1 MDVSFVLG
9 ISILLQLTAACLAVR
24 LLWVTKRR
32 TAWVLVAASIFLMAV
47 QRGVTMFRLI
57 SGDLS
62 RPPDL
67 LAELVALTT
76 SALMLAGMAWIAPI
90 SLATKRSEEILRQRN
105 RELDLLNR
113 AGQALTSTLDLDQVL
128 ATVLEEVRRLL
139 SAIACSIWL
148 TDPETSELVCQQAI
162 GPQSEIVRGWRLAPG
177 EGVSGWVIRSG
188 ESLIVPDIRAD
199 ERYFGGVAQEI
210 GLTLHSLISVPLR
223 VKNNVIGVLQ
233 VMDTEAN
240 RFNSSTDL
248 TLLEP
253 LAASAAIAIDN
264 ARLVEALRQHT
275 VELQARNEDLAAYA
289 HTVAHDLKNPLAYVV
304 SLAEV
309 LREEHDTI
317 PEEEL
322 LRYLHK
328 MAQRGRKMTNT
339 IDELLLLAGV
349 RKMEVGMIP
358 LDMASIVAEALQQL
372 GDMIEEHQAEITL
385 SETWPVA
392 LGHGPW
398 VEAVWVNY
406 LSNAMKYG
414 GHPPRV
420 ELGATVQSDGRVCF
434 WVRDNG
440 TGISPEEQARLFK
453 PFTRIDQV
461 STKGHGLGL
470 SIVQR
475 IVSKLG
481 GQVGVESEIDQGS
494 VFSFTLRGTASSP
507 GVPAPKT

>member
-1 MDVSFVLG
+1 
-9 ISILLQLTAACLAVR
+9 
-24 LLWVTKRR
+24 
-32 TAWVLVAASIFLMAV
+32 
-47 QRGVTMFRLI
+47 MFRLI

-76 SALMLAGMAWIAPI
+76 SALMLAGIAWIAPI
-90 SLATKRSEEILRQRN
+90 LLTSRRSEEVLRQRN
-105 RELDLLNR
+105 RELGLLNR

-139 SAIACSIWL
+139 GAIACSIWL
-148 TDPETSELVCQQAI
+148 TDRETSELVCQQAI

-188 ESLIVPDIRAD
+188 ESLIVPDTRAD
-199 ERYFGGVAQEI
+199 ERYFEDVAQEI
-210 GLTLHSLISVPLR
+210 GLTLQSLISVPLQ
-223 VKNNVIGVLQ
+223 VKNDVIGVLQ

-240 RFNSSTDL
+240 RFNATDL

-264 ARLVEALRQHT
+264 AGLVEALRQRT
-275 VELQARNEDLAAYA
+275 VELEARNEDLAAYA
-289 HTVAHDLKNPLAYVV
+289 HTVAHDLKNPLSYVV

-309 LREEHDTI
+309 LREEYDTI

-349 RKMEVGMIP
+349 RQMEVGMIP

-385 SETWPVA
+385 PETWPVA

-406 LSNAMKYG
+406 LSNAIKYG
-414 GHPPRV
+414 GHPPRM
-420 ELGATVQSDGRVCF
+420 ELGAMVQSGREVCF

-440 TGISPEEQARLFK
+440 AGISPEEQARLFK
-453 PFTRIDQV
+453 PFTRIEQV

-494 VFSFTLRGTASSP
+494 VFSFTLCGTASSP
-507 GVPAPKT
+507 GVPASKT